1 MRYLFHIL
9 QMVTIIFPS
18 IRKIC
23 NTKSITDIKIKSKI
37 YLGDIA
43 ISYEIVNKR
52 SYNSSFVYELD
63 KMWIHGYLHLSGYDH
78 IKNLDFEKMY
88 KKENLIFKQLNS

>member
-23 NTKSITDIKIKSKI
+23 NTKSITDIKIQKGVFDINISSNVRLEPGDFTVTNNGVTQKITSASIKILEKSI
-37 YLGDIA
+37 
-43 ISYEIVNKR
+43 
-52 SYNSSFVYELD
+52 
-63 KMWIHGYLHLSGYDH
+63 
-78 IKNLDFEKMY
+78 
-88 KKENLIFKQLNS
+88 